1 MDLRKFGESLIRA
14 IRHLQI
20 AGQPA
25 KPRVR
30 VAEAGILLNDATIEI
45 ESVIEEIERS
55 GIDGGVRADLHEAT
69 ALIQEAL
76 QLLTGVHQRL
86 A

>member
-1 MDLRKFGESLIRA
+1 MDLRKFGESLTRA

-25 KPRVR
+25 KPRAR
-30 VAEAGILLNDATIEI
+30 VAEAGILLNDATTEI

>member
-1 MDLRKFGESLIRA
+1 MDLRKFGESLNRA

-25 KPRVR
+25 KPRAR

-45 ESVIEEIERS
+45 EAVIEEIERS

-76 QLLTGVHQRL
+76 QLLTGVHRRL

>member
-1 MDLRKFGESLIRA
+1 MDLRKFGESLNRA

-25 KPRVR
+25 KPQAKL
-30 VAEAGILLNDATIEI
+30 AEAGIMLNDATIEI
-45 ESVIEEIERS
+45 EAVIEGIERS
-55 GIDGGVRADLHEAT
+55 GMNGDAKADLYEAA

-76 QLLTGVHQRL
+76 QLLTGVHRRL

>member
-1 MDLRKFGESLIRA
+1 MDLRKFGESLTRA
-14 IRHLQI
+14 FRHLQI

-25 KPRVR
+25 KPRAR
-30 VAEAGILLNDATIEI
+30 LTEAGILLNDATIEI
-45 ESVIEEIERS
+45 EAVIEDMERS
-55 GIDGGVRADLHEAT
+55 GIDGGARADLHEAT